1 MRTKTL
7 LLTVALGAAGAATSM
22 AQVYSQNAVGYVNTT
37 IRPGFNQICAPMKTT
52 DRTLEG
58 LIPAASNPQADGAVY
73 YKFGAGGYTINTLD
87 IAGAGG
93 WDPNPA
99 ETIPLGSGGFLLN
112 PGAAPFTLTFVGEV
126 AQGTLTTVTPAG
138 FSFISSQVPQTG
150 AITTDLGITPVD
162 GDVVYQYR
170 NNGVDPLGYLIFT
183 YDLAGAGGWDPAEPV
198 IEVGK
203 SVLITSGAGFTT
215 TRVFSVN

>member
-7 LLTVALGAAGAATSM
+7 LLTVAIGAIGAASSM
-22 AQVYSQNAVGYVNTT
+22 AQVYSVNAVGYVNTI

-58 LIPAASNPQADGAVY
+58 LIPAGTNPQADGALY
-73 YKFGAGGYTINTLD
+73 YKFGPGGYTINTLD
-87 IAGAGG
+87 IGGAGG

-112 PGAAPFTLTFVGEV
+112 PGNAAFTLTFVGEV
-126 AQGTLTTVTPAG
+126 AQGSLTTTAPVG
-138 FSFISSQVPQTG
+138 FSFVSSQVPQSG
-150 AITTDLGITPVD
+150 GITTDLKITPND
-162 GDVVYQYR
+162 GDIVYQYR

-183 YDLAGAGGWDPAEPV
+183 YDLSGAGGWDPAEPQ

-203 SVLITSGAGFTT
+203 SVLITSPSGFTS